1 MRPAPVRHGL
11 YRERRGRYPLRVM
24 VMIELKNF
32 TPQPLAAP
40 LWRDVEIMLER
51 LGAGV
56 SCGLDGRARIAW
68 RGARATF
75 PRRADGRLASAETT
89 ALARFLVGLP
99 ALADARETTR
109 LAAAASAR
117 VVFDPTC
124 DLFFA
129 QALGCGGDAIIAC
142 GRDRT
147 RLEANFARACADH
160 RAFCKAR
167 GETPVFPESDE
178 GLRLAAL
185 AS

>member
-1 MRPAPVRHGL
+1 
-11 YRERRGRYPLRVM
+11 M
-24 VMIELKNF
+24 VMIPLNNF
-32 TPQPLAAP
+32 APRQPNAALGPQVDPYAAAAP

-68 RGARATF
+68 RGARASF
-75 PRRADGRLASAETT
+75 PRRADGRLAPMETA

-99 ALADARETTR
+99 ALADARESAR
-109 LAAAASAR
+109 LAEPAPAR

-129 QALGCGGDAIIAC
+129 QALGCGSDAIIAC

-147 RLEANFARACADH
+147 RLQTNFARACEDH

-167 GETPVFPESDE
+167 GEAAIFTDTHA
-178 GLRLAAL
+178 GLRLALL
-185 AS
+185 AT